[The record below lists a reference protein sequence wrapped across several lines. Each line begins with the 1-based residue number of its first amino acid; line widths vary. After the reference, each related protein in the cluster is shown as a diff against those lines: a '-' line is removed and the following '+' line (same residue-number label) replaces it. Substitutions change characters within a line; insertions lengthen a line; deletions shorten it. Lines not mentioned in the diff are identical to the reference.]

1 MENRKHKCG
10 VTLIEMLIVL
20 AIIALLATMVIGIA
34 SQIDN
39 KSKENLTKNTIE
51 ILTAALEQ
59 FREYG
64 YRYRHSDYSGFEFPL
79 DCNGFSV
86 GQLQTTLKDALGA
99 ASVLITGGTHEPD
112 FSGSEVLYLLLSRI
126 PDCRETL
133 EKIDSSLITDK
144 DSLGNQMKVAIDGQ
158 EFPLLRVV
166 DPWLERGKTA
176 KTGKSLRYDYYDEKI
191 IPPDPR
197 QKRTFPVITSA
208 GPDGIFN
215 TNDDISSK

>member
-1 MENRKHKCG
+1 MKNRKHKCG

-20 AIIALLATMVIGIA
+20 AILALLATMVIGIA

-39 KSKENLTKNTIE
+39 KSKEKLTKNTIE

-64 YRYRHSDYSGFEFPL
+64 YRYKHPAYFDFEFPL
-79 DCNGFSV
+79 DCNDFSV
-86 GQLQTTLKDALGA
+86 DTLQTTLASALA
-99 ASVLITGGTHEPD
+99 ASVSITAGTHEPD

-126 PDCRETL
+126 PECKETL

-144 DSLGNQMKVAIDGQ
+144 DYLGNQMKILIDDQ
-158 EFPLLRVV
+158 QYPLLRIV

-176 KTGKSLRYDYYDEKI
+176 KTGKSLRYDYYDEKVT
-191 IPPDPR
+191 PPNPR
-197 QKRTFPVITSA
+197 EKRSFPVITSA

>member
-1 MENRKHKCG
+1 MKNRKLKFG
-10 VTLIEMLIVL
+10 VTLVEMLIVV
-20 AIIALLATMVIGIA
+20 AVIALLATMVIGIA

-39 KSKENLTKNTIE
+39 KSKEKLTENTIE

-64 YRYRHSDYSGFEFPL
+64 YRYKHPDYFGFEFPL
-79 DCNGFSV
+79 DCNDFSV
-86 GQLQTTLKDALGA
+86 DMLQTTLVNALGA
-99 ASVLITGGTHEPD
+99 VSVSITGGIHNPN

-126 PDCRETL
+126 PECKETL

-144 DSLGNQMKVAIDGQ
+144 DSLGNQMKIAIDDQ
-158 EFPLLRVV
+158 QYPLLRIV
-166 DPWLERGKTA
+166 DPWFERGKTA

-191 IPPDPR
+191 TPPNPR
-197 QKRTFPVITSA
+197 EKRSFPIITSA